1 MINQKIDAVAIAA
14 RIVKITNTAN
24 TLQKAVQPLAQSQKV
39 MLSLSKELADLTMIL
54 HRLNLQ
60 DLGRDLGESA
70 SLTSMNPNVFQYEKK
85 LLRLQVCHLYWK
97 E

>member
-24 TLQKAVQPLAQSQKV
+24 TLQKAVQPLVQSRKV
-39 MLSLSKELADLTMIL
+39 MMSLSNELADLTITL
-54 HRLNLQ
+54 HHLNLQ
-60 DLGRDLGESA
+60 DLGGDLGESA
-70 SLTSMNPNVFQYEKK
+70 SLTSMNPNVFRYKK
-85 LLRLQVCHLYWK
+85 ELLRLQVCHIYWT